1 MEKVYMISSVFGF
14 GFLRDE
20 TGEKQVFETEA
31 EAWAYM
37 AIRGISSEFFG
48 VVDVRPSEAD
58 ISRLEKQKARAEWGV
73 YKIVNLITGRVLC
86 DKELSPLRFKGGSEA
101 EKFMRSRSLRPEI
114 FKAVSENPMRV
125 VWGGMEKR

>member
-14 GFLRDE
+14 GFLRDG

-31 EAWAYM
+31 EARAYM

-86 DKELSPLRFKGGSEA
+86 DKELSPLRFKGRSEA
-101 EKFMRSRSLRPEI
+101 ESFIYSRSLRPEI